1 MKHILFCS
9 ECKKYSMKEECP
21 NCKNRTVLAKPPKYS
36 SKDKYDGYRRKA
48 KEQELKEK
56 GLL

>member
-1 MKHILFCS
+1 
-9 ECKKYSMKEECP
+9 MKEECP